1 MSNPDAS
8 IPQIFDRSLV
18 RERRR
23 RAADDFSQYSFL
35 FDEVSERLIER
46 LELIRRQ
53 YSAALIVGA
62 RTGGVAARLAG
73 RFGIETLVQF
83 DLEHRMLSQG
93 AGLRVAGDEEML
105 PFADGSFDLVIS
117 PVSLH
122 SVNDLPGALV
132 QLRRVLRPD
141 GLFLAAVYGLGSLA
155 PLRDAF
161 LAAESAAGAGSAP
174 HVHPLLDVRDGGA
187 LLQRAGFALP
197 VADAETIAVNY
208 ANPMR
213 LLSDLR
219 GMGEGNALYRRSPGM
234 MRRQVLFEA
243 MKQMQGVEVPFE
255 IVFLTGWAPDSGQQQ
270 PLRPGQGKTSLAS
283 VLSTGN
289 G

>member
-83 DLEHRMLSQG
+83 DLEPRMLSHG
-93 AGLRVAGDEEML
+93 TGLRVAGDEEML

-117 PVSLH
+117 PVLSLIH
-122 SVNDLPGALV
+122 
-132 QLRRVLRPD
+132 
-141 GLFLAAVYGLGSLA
+141 
-155 PLRDAF
+155 
-161 LAAESAAGAGSAP
+161 
-174 HVHPLLDVRDGGA
+174 
-187 LLQRAGFALP
+187 
-197 VADAETIAVNY
+197 I
-208 ANPMR
+208 
-213 LLSDLR
+213 
-219 GMGEGNALYRRSPGM
+219 
-234 MRRQVLFEA
+234 
-243 MKQMQGVEVPFE
+243 
-255 IVFLTGWAPDSGQQQ
+255 
-270 PLRPGQGKTSLAS
+270 
-283 VLSTGN
+283 
-289 G
+289 